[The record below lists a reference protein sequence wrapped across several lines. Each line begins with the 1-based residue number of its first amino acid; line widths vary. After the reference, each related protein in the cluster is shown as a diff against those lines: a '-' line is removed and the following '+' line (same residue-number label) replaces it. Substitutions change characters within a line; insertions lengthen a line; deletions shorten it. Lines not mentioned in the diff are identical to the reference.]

1 MPECKGAC
9 TCMSELRAVPHTGGR
24 VPRDP
29 ATGRVVPSGTYGSWK
44 RCRICHVL
52 IVWTG
57 KFCPCCGRILS
68 VRPRASRH
76 RRSIRLAKSNR
87 LVAAAGDGAT
97 AAAAAADGGCAG
109 T

>member
-1 MPECKGAC
+1 MPECKGVC
-9 TCMSELRAVPHTGGR
+9 RCMPELKAVPHTHGR

-44 RCRICHVL
+44 RCRMCDVL

-68 VRPRASRH
+68 VRPRAARH
-76 RRSIRLAKSNR
+76 RRSRKLAKSSR
-87 LVAAAGDGAT
+87 FEAAGDGA
-97 AAAAAADGGCAG
+97 AAAAAADGGCARA
-109 T
+109 